1 MIMKLRPILRY
12 LWLGALAALFAAP
25 VSAQTPTA
33 PSITTP
39 PAPVTVATG
48 ANAVF
53 TVVATGT
60 APLAYQWFKG
70 ETEIPAATAAT
81 LTLTAVTAADAASYK
96 VRVTNTV
103 NSVTSAAVALTV
115 NAPAAGAPVIT
126 TQPVSQSVA
135 AGAALTLNV
144 TATGTGPLAY
154 LWYKEA
160 RLISSGPTAALA
172 IVAATA
178 ADAGTYRVVVSNA
191 SGGAVSNPAVVT
203 VTGTPPPSAPP
214 AVSPPVVSGIAPTI
228 TTPPASL
235 AVASGAP
242 ATFSVVAAGTAPLR
256 YRWYKNGREIRDAE
270 AATFSLSA
278 ARLDDAAVYTVRVSN
293 SAGQVTSA
301 PAGLTVNGTVTIGT
315 APASQSVKAGA
326 NVTFEV
332 AAPGA
337 GLTYQWKYN
346 GRTIKGATSA
356 TLSVPNVGALASG
369 VYSVTV
375 GNTSGAVAAS
385 AAALTVTT
393 DARLVNIA
401 TRGHVGDDD
410 EVLISGFVTRG
421 TGQKK
426 VLVRAVGPTLGA
438 AFNVGGALANP
449 RITLLRAS
457 RGNAAIGTNAGWGG
471 TAELTAAFAQVGAF
485 PLPPASADAA
495 LLATLENGGYTAS
508 VSAPRG
514 SQGVALL
521 EVYDAET
528 GSPTAEITNISTRAL
543 VGAEAAN
550 VLIAGFSISGT
561 TSDTV
566 LIRGVGPSLGTLF
579 GLRRALGASRV
590 AVYDSKGNEVASNTV
605 WSKGGRGEDDDDDD
619 DDKSDD
625 LDDASE
631 RAGAWK
637 LPRGSTDSA
646 LLLTLAPGN
655 YTVHVT
661 GVRNSSGI
669 ALVEIFE
676 VR

>member
-1 MIMKLRPILRY
+1 MIMKLRSTLRC
-12 LWLGALAALFAAP
+12 LWLGALAALFVAP
-25 VSAQTPTA
+25 ASAQTP
-33 PSITTP
+33 S
-39 PAPVTVATG
+39 
-48 ANAVF
+48 
-53 TVVATGT
+53 
-60 APLAYQWFKG
+60 
-70 ETEIPAATAAT
+70 
-81 LTLTAVTAADAASYK
+81 
-96 VRVTNTV
+96 
-103 NSVTSAAVALTV
+103 
-115 NAPAAGAPVIT
+115 APVIT
-126 TQPVSQSVA
+126 AQPASQSVA

-144 TATGTGPLAY
+144 TATGTGPLSY

-160 RLISSGPTAALA
+160 RLVASGPTAALVIA
-172 IVAATA
+172 AVAA

-191 SGGAVSNPAVVT
+191 SGSAVSNSAVVT
-203 VTGTPPPSAPP
+203 VTGTPPALPP
-214 AVSPPVVSGIAPTI
+214 TVTPPVVSGTAPTI
-228 TTPPASL
+228 TTQPASL
-235 AVASGAP
+235 AVTTGAP
-242 ATFSVVAAGTAPLR
+242 ATFSVVATGTAPLR

-301 PAGLTVNGTVTIGT
+301 PVALTVNGTVTIGT

-326 NVTFEV
+326 NVTFTV
-332 AAPGA
+332 AAPGS
-337 GLTYQWKYN
+337 GLTYQWKFN
-346 GRTIKGATSA
+346 GRPIKGATSA
-356 TLSVPNVGALASG
+356 TLSLPNVGALASG
-369 VYSVTV
+369 TYAVTL
-375 GNTSGAVAAS
+375 GNSAGAVAAS

-438 AFNVGGALANP
+438 AFNVSGALGNP
-449 RITLLRAS
+449 RITLTRAS
-457 RGNAAIGTNAGWGG
+457 RGSSVVGTNAGWGG
-471 TAELTAAFAQVGAF
+471 TPELAAAFAQVGAF
-485 PLPPASADAA
+485 PLPAASADAA
-495 LLATLENGGYTAS
+495 LLATLESGGYTAS

-521 EVYDAET
+521 EVYDADT
-528 GSPTAEITNISTRAL
+528 GSPTAEVTNISTRAL

-550 VLIAGFSISGT
+550 VLIAGFAISGT

-579 GLRRALGASRV
+579 GLRRALGASHV
-590 AVYDSKGNEVASNTV
+590 AVYDSKGVEVAANTV
-605 WSKGGRGEDDDDDD
+605 WSKGGRGESDDDDD

-625 LDDASE
+625 LDNASD

>member
-1 MIMKLRPILRY
+1 MIKKLRLIVSS
-12 LWLGALAALFAAP
+12 LWLGALAALFVAP
-25 VSAQTPTA
+25 ASAQTPTA

-60 APLAYQWFKG
+60 APLTYQWFKG
-70 ETEIPAATAAT
+70 ETEIPTATAAT
-81 LTLTAVTAADAASYK
+81 LTLTAVTAADAGSYK
-96 VRVTNTV
+96 VRVTNAV

-126 TQPVSQSVA
+126 TQPASQSVA

-144 TATGTGPLAY
+144 AATGTGPLSY
-154 LWYKEA
+154 SWYKEA
-160 RLISSGPTAALA
+160 RLVSSGPTAALA
-172 IVAATA
+172 ITAVTA

-191 SGGAVSNPAVVT
+191 SGSAVSNSAVVT
-203 VTGTPPPSAPP
+203 VTGTPPSPP
-214 AVSPPVVSGIAPTI
+214 PTVQPPVVSGTAPTI
-228 TTPPASL
+228 TTQPVSL

-242 ATFSVVAAGTAPLR
+242 ATFTVVAAGTAPLR

-301 PAGLTVNGTVTIGT
+301 PAALTVNGSVTIGT

-326 NVTFEV
+326 NVTFAV
-332 AAPGA
+332 TAPGS
-337 GLTYQWKYN
+337 GLTYQWKFN
-346 GRTIKGATSA
+346 GRTIKGATSS
-356 TLSVPNVGALASG
+356 TLSLPNVGALATG
-369 VYSVTV
+369 TYAVTV
-375 GNTSGAVAAS
+375 GNASGAVAAS

-421 TGQKK
+421 AGQKK

-438 AFNVGGALANP
+438 VFNVSGALANP
-449 RITLLRAS
+449 RITLTRAS
-457 RGNAAIGTNAGWGG
+457 RGSPVVGTNAGWGG

-485 PLPPASADAA
+485 PLLATSADAA
-495 LLATLENGGYTAS
+495 LLATLESGGYTAS

-514 SQGVALL
+514 AQGVALL
-521 EVYDAET
+521 EVYDADT
-528 GSPTAEITNISTRAL
+528 GSPTAEVTNISTRAL

-550 VLIAGFSISGT
+550 VLIAGFAISGT

-590 AVYDSKGNEVASNTV
+590 AVYDSKGNEIAANTV
-605 WSKGGRGEDDDDDD
+605 WFKGGRGESDDDDD

-625 LDDASE
+625 LDDASD

-655 YTVHVT
+655 YTAHVT